1 MEAGGKM
8 AGRLFFE
15 ARHFA
20 PAKSADMSAT
30 RRERAARERR
40 VRRWHGARDLD
51 EARRGGAAERGAEPR
66 HRGQEPLR
74 IRMQRPA
81 KQTLDPRLLDLAP
94 AYMTTTRSAISAT
107 TPRLCVISTIAVSI
121 LAFRAR
127 IRSRIWAWIVTSSAV
142 VGSSAISNFG
152 LQASAI
158 AIITR

>member
-66 HRGQEPLR
+66 HRGQEDR
-74 IRMQRPA
+74 RRRMRGAAKRSLGTLLGGPWQPYTQGLLASVPRP
-81 KQTLDPRLLDLAP
+81 R
-94 AYMTTTRSAISAT
+94 
-107 TPRLCVISTIAVSI
+107 
-121 LAFRAR
+121 
-127 IRSRIWAWIVTSSAV
+127 
-142 VGSSAISNFG
+142 
-152 LQASAI
+152 
-158 AIITR
+158 